1 MDVAAV
7 TSLRISEVFGP
18 TLQGEGRYT
27 GAPCFFVRT
36 SGCNLDCKWC
46 DTPFT
51 WDWTGKNGVAYDRAK
66 EQTTV
71 NIEAIVLALVDL
83 GFDPLTHQL
92 VISGGE
98 PLLQARAVAELADE
112 VDAHVHIET
121 NGTRPPLTTT
131 DVTYSV
137 SPKLPGSGIT
147 VKEKWDDTYAAFAE
161 EAWAEQADAKFVIAD
176 DDDMTAVTDFVDRY
190 DWPHNR
196 VWLMPEG
203 RTKLELNL
211 NAPGVA
217 QLALSHGFNY
227 TDRLHVR
234 IWNDERGR

>member
-1 MDVAAV
+1 M

-27 GAPCFFVRT
+27 GTPCVFVRT
-36 SGCNLDCKWC
+36 SGCNLDCSWC
-46 DTPFT
+46 DTPYT

-71 NIEAIVLALVDL
+71 NIEALILALVDL
-83 GFDPLTHQL
+83 GFDPTTHQL

-98 PLLQARAVAELADE
+98 PLLQARAVTELAE
-112 VDAHVHIET
+112 QVDAHVHIET
-121 NGTRPPLTTT
+121 NGTRPPLSRAST

-147 VKEKWDDTYAAFAE
+147 VKENWDETYAAFAE
-161 EAWAEQADAKFVIAD
+161 EAWHERADAKFVIATD
-176 DDDMTAVTDFVDRY
+176 EDMTAVEQFVERY

-203 RTKLELNL
+203 RTKLELNV
-211 NAPGVA
+211 NAPRVA
-217 QLALSHGFNY
+217 QYALETGYHYS
-227 TDRLHVR
+227 DRLHVR